1 MRTRW
6 ILFFTL
12 VVPVWKLWRVQTC
25 LLSLSVYLGT
35 SILVCSVSYWLSTL
49 MWSRLFMRL
58 IDSDGKAVLVTGCAS
73 GFGNVLVK
81 RLAHDGFLVYA
92 GCRDSSSKGARELA
106 KVPKVHVL
114 QMDVTKEEE
123 LHDALTTVK
132 STIGRNVLWA
142 VVANAG
148 VPAHGL
154 VEWESM
160 ETMRKVFDVNVF
172 GVVSVCKKFLP
183 LLRKS
188 RGRLVLVSSVAGR
201 GTFPY
206 GVSYSM
212 SKHAVTS
219 LADGLRRECVDKGVD
234 VATIE
239 PSTYRT
245 KIIRD
250 VGSMEHIQKE
260 LDLLPREVRDEYSEE
275 EISFCMTATGTLMK
289 LLYRENFQV
298 VIDQMVLAIRESE
311 PKPYYS
317 AWEGMDP
324 IVFTVLR
331 DMPAEFVDAIIFI
344 TRRLSAWGK

>member
-1 MRTRW
+1 
-6 ILFFTL
+6 
-12 VVPVWKLWRVQTC
+12 
-25 LLSLSVYLGT
+25 
-35 SILVCSVSYWLSTL
+35 
-49 MWSRLFMRL
+49 
-58 IDSDGKAVLVTGCAS
+58 
-73 GFGNVLVK
+73 
-81 RLAHDGFLVYA
+81 
-92 GCRDSSSKGARELA
+92 
-106 KVPKVHVL
+106 
-114 QMDVTKEEE
+114 MDVTKEEE

-132 STIGRNVLWA
+132 STLGRKVLWA

-212 SKHAVTS
+212 SKHAVIS

-239 PSTYRT
+239 PATYR
-245 KIIRD
+245 
-250 VGSMEHIQKE
+250 
-260 LDLLPREVRDEYSEE
+260 
-275 EISFCMTATGTLMK
+275 
-289 LLYRENFQV
+289 
-298 VIDQMVLAIRESE
+298 
-311 PKPYYS
+311 
-317 AWEGMDP
+317 
-324 IVFTVLR
+324 
-331 DMPAEFVDAIIFI
+331 
-344 TRRLSAWGK
+344 